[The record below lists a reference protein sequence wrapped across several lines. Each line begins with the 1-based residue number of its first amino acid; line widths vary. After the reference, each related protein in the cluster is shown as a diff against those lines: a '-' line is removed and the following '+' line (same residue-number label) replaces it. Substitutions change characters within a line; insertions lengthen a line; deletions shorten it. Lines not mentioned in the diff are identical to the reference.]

1 MQATQIKT
9 EEAPNKWWAAKDASM
24 RNIANKSHYSQ
35 EVKRQ
40 IERMKAVMDL
50 VYAAK
55 GIHEAFGK
63 KGVSIKVDGAIVKDA
78 KNLRA
83 LEADWAVLGFA
94 KKVSKQGVIYR
105 LTAA

>member
-1 MQATQIKT
+1 MQSIQINT
-9 EEAPNKWWAAKDASM
+9 EEAPNKWWASQDARM

-35 EVKRQ
+35 EIKRQ
-40 IERMKAVMDL
+40 VERMKVVMDL

-105 LTAA
+105 LTTA